1 MLGSGW
7 IIDQVQ
13 DIHININ
20 NYDPLAGSSY
30 IQLPPTLRNSMKGLI
45 NVKNEDI
52 ECFRWCHVRLINPIN
67 IYRERI
73 NKTDRKI
80 AQSLNYSGI
89 EFPIKE
95 KHYPII
101 EHRFNI
107 KLNVFYYNKEFNPY
121 ISYNKT
127 INKY

>member
-1 MLGSGW
+1 M
-7 IIDQVQ
+7 IIEQVQ

-95 KHYPII
+95 KHYRII

-107 KLNVFYYNKEFNPY
+107 KLNVFYYNKRV
-121 ISYNKT
+121 
-127 INKY
+127 